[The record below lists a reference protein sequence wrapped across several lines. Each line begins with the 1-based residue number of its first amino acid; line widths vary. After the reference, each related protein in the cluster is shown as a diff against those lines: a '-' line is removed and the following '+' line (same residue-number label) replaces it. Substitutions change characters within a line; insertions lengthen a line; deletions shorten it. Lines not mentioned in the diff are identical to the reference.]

1 MHPYGIGLDIG
12 VTSVGWAVLALDG
25 EEKPRG
31 IIDMGSR
38 IFDAAEHPKTG
49 ASLALPRREARSAR
63 RRLRRHRHRK
73 ERIRELIVSSGLLG
87 RDELDRL
94 FNGQL
99 TDIYTLRVK
108 ALDEKLSREEFARVL
123 LHLAQRRGFRSNR
136 KNTGD
141 KEEGKLLE
149 AVGENKKRM
158 EAMGYRTAGEMLLK
172 DEAFFGHKRNK
183 GGEYIATIT
192 RDMTE
197 DEARKIFAAQ
207 RSFGA
212 DFAGEELEEA
222 YLEILLS
229 QRSFDEG
236 PGGKSRYGG
245 SQIGKMIGKCTFE
258 EGELRA
264 AKASYSFE
272 YFTLLQK
279 INHIRIL
286 RGGESRALTDTER
299 KKLVDLAH
307 KTENLHYGQ
316 IRKELGL
323 SPEESFNTVRYP
335 ENTDLETAEKK
346 EKFCFLKAY
355 HQMRRAAEK
364 ASKGSFA
371 TLSREQRN
379 AVGTVLSIYKTSKN
393 VRKGLA
399 DAGIPDVLIDQF
411 EQLNFSRTGH
421 LSVKACD
428 RLIPYLEQGM
438 NYNEA
443 CAAAGYDFRGHDG
456 GEKRFT
462 LPQMVYADSQITNP
476 VVRRAISQTIKVVN
490 AIILK
495 QGTSPTYINIELARE
510 MSKDFSERKK
520 LEKKMDD
527 NRARNEQAM
536 ERIRSEYGK
545 TDATGQDLVKLKLYK
560 EQDEVCAYSQ
570 KQMSFERVLFDPG
583 YAEVDHIVPYSIS
596 FDDGYKNKVLVL
608 AEENRNKGN
617 RLPLQYLTGQ
627 RRENFIVWVNRK
639 IQDQQKKR
647 LLLKETFTQEEKK
660 NFKERNLNDT
670 RFITSFMLN
679 YIQDYLIFAPSDKK
693 GKKRVTAV
701 NGAITAYM
709 RKRWGITK
717 IREDG
722 DLHHAVDALVIACT
736 TDGMIQQISR
746 YVAFREC
753 EYSQTE
759 EGSVAV
765 DPQTGEVLRKFPYP
779 WPQFRKELEAR
790 LCNDPSRVIADL
802 RLPFYM
808 EEDAPEVRPLLVSR
822 KPRRKI
828 SGPVHEQTARSIKKV
843 REGYSVTKCD
853 LTSLKLK
860 NGEIE
865 GYFRKEDDRLLYE
878 ALKKRL
884 IEYGGDGKEAF
895 KEPFYKP
902 KKDGSPGPLVKKV
915 KIEEKAVLSVPIQKV
930 TRTEE
935 DGSIIREATAVA
947 NNDTLVRIDVF
958 CVEGDGYYFVP
969 IYVVDTLKKELPNR
983 ACVARKGYGE
993 WKEMKEEDFV
1003 FSLYPY
1009 DLIKVTQKREFELT
1023 KVNEGSTLPPAIKVK
1038 SIMLY
1043 YKGADRDGARIK
1055 CITHDN
1061 TYNVRLGIKTLEKI
1075 EKYTVDV
1082 LGEYHPVKKEKRQGF
1097 GGKGA

>member
-63 RRLRRHRHRK
+63 RRLRRLRHRK
-73 ERIRELIVSSGLLG
+73 ERIRELLVSSGLLG

-94 FNGQL
+94 FDGQL
-99 TDIYTLRVK
+99 TDIYALRVK

-136 KNTGD
+136 KNAGD

-172 DEAFFGHKRNK
+172 DQAFAQYKRNK
-183 GGEYIATIT
+183 GGQYIATIT

-207 RSFGA
+207 RNFGA
-212 DFAGEELEEA
+212 DFAGAELEEA

-236 PGGKSRYGG
+236 PGGNSPYGG

-286 RGGESRALTDTER
+286 RGGESRPLTGEER
-299 KKLVDLAH
+299 KKLVELAH
-307 KTENLHYGQ
+307 KTENLNYLQ

-323 SPEESFNTVRYP
+323 TPEERFNTLRYSADDGP
-335 ENTDLETAEKK
+335 ETAEKK
-346 EKFCFLKAY
+346 EKFCYLKAY

-364 ASKGSFA
+364 ACKGSFA
-371 TLSREQRN
+371 ALSIEQRN
-379 AVGTVLSIYKTSKN
+379 AVGTILSIYKTSEN
-393 VRKGLA
+393 VRKGLS
-399 DAGIPDVLIDQF
+399 DAGIPEILIDQF
-411 EQLNFSRTGH
+411 EGLNFSKFGH

-428 RLIPYLEQGM
+428 RLIPCLEQGM

-443 CAAAGYDFRGHDG
+443 CAAAGYDFRGHNS
-456 GEKRFT
+456 GEKSFT
-462 LPQMVYADSQITNP
+462 LPPLPDDQNEITSP
-476 VVRRAISQTIKVVN
+476 VVLRAVSQTIKVVN
-490 AIILK
+490 AIIRK
-495 QGTSPTYINIELARE
+495 QGASPTYINIELARE
-510 MSKDFSERKK
+510 MAKDFSERKK
-520 LEKKMDD
+520 LEKEMDE
-527 NRARNEQAM
+527 NRAKNERAM
-536 ERIRSEYGK
+536 ERIRNEYGK
-545 TDATGQDLVKLKLYK
+545 TDATGQDLVKLKLYE
-560 EQDEVCAYSQ
+560 EQGGVCAYSQ
-570 KQMSFERVLFDPG
+570 KQMSLARLFEPN
-583 YAEVDHIVPYSIS
+583 YAEVEHIVPYSIS
-596 FDDGYKNKVLVL
+596 FDDSYKNKVLVL
-608 AEENRNKGN
+608 MEENRNKGN

-627 RRENFIVWVNRK
+627 RRENFIVWVNRAVR
-639 IQDQQKKR
+639 DQRKKR
-647 LLLKETFTQEEKK
+647 LLLKEDFTQEEKK
-660 NFKERNLNDT
+660 KLRERNLNDT
-670 RFITSFMLN
+670 KFMTSFMLN

-722 DLHHAVDALVIACT
+722 DLHHAVDAVVIACT
-736 TDGMIQQISR
+736 TDGMIQQVSR
-746 YVAFREC
+746 YAASREC

-759 EGSVAV
+759 AGSLAV
-765 DPQTGEVLRKFPYP
+765 DPRTGEVLRKFPYP

-878 ALKKRL
+878 ALKNRL
-884 IEYGGDGKEAF
+884 VEYGGDGKKAF

>member
-87 RDELDRL
+87 RNELDRL
-94 FNGQL
+94 FDGQL
-99 TDIYTLRVK
+99 TDIYALRVK
-108 ALDEKLSREEFARVL
+108 ALDEKLSREEFSRVL

-136 KNTGD
+136 KNAGD

-172 DEAFFGHKRNK
+172 DETFARVKRNK
-183 GGEYIATIT
+183 GGQYIATIT

-207 RSFGA
+207 RNFGA
-212 DFAGEELEEA
+212 DFAGAELEEA

-236 PGGKSRYGG
+236 PGGNSPYGG

-286 RGGESRALTDTER
+286 RSGESRPLTGEER
-299 KKLVDLAH
+299 KKLVELAH
-307 KTENLHYGQ
+307 KTENLNHLQ

-323 SPEESFNTVRYP
+323 TPEERFNTLRYSADDGP
-335 ENTDLETAEKK
+335 ETAEKK
-346 EKFCFLKAY
+346 EKFCYLKAY

-364 ASKGSFA
+364 ACKGSFA
-371 TLSREQRN
+371 ALSIEQRN
-379 AVGTVLSIYKTSKN
+379 AVGTILSIYKTSEN
-393 VRKGLA
+393 VRKGLS
-399 DAGIPDVLIDQF
+399 DAGIPEILTDQF
-411 EQLNFSRTGH
+411 EGLNFSKFGH
-421 LSVKACD
+421 LSVKACN

-438 NYNEA
+438 NYNDA
-443 CAAAGYDFRGHDG
+443 CAAAGYDFRGHEG
-456 GEKRFT
+456 GEKHFT
-462 LPQMVYADSQITNP
+462 LPPLPDDQNEITSP
-476 VVRRAISQTIKVVN
+476 VVLRAVSQTIKVVN
-490 AIILK
+490 AIIRK

-510 MSKDFSERKK
+510 MAKDFSERKK
-520 LEKKMDD
+520 LEKEMDE
-527 NRARNEQAM
+527 NRARNERAM
-536 ERIRSEYGK
+536 ERIRNEYGK
-545 TDATGQDLVKLKLYK
+545 TDATGQDLVKLKLYE
-560 EQDEVCAYSQ
+560 EQGGVCAYSQ
-570 KQMSFERVLFDPG
+570 KQMSLARLFAPN
-583 YAEVDHIVPYSIS
+583 YAEVDHIVPYSLS
-596 FDDGYKNKVLVL
+596 FDDSYKNKVLVL
-608 AEENRNKGN
+608 TEENRNKGN

-627 RRENFIVWVNRK
+627 RRENFIVWVNSAVR
-639 IQDQQKKR
+639 DQRKKR
-647 LLLKETFTQEEKK
+647 LLLKEDFTQEEKK
-660 NFKERNLNDT
+660 KLRERNLNDT
-670 RFITSFMLN
+670 KFMTSFLLN
-679 YIQDYLIFAPSDKK
+679 YIRDYLQFAPSDK
-693 GKKRVTAV
+693 GRKKRVTAV
-701 NGAITAYM
+701 NGAVTSYM

-722 DLHHAVDALVIACT
+722 DLHHAVDAVVIACT
-736 TDGMIQQISR
+736 TDGMIQQVSR
-746 YVAFREC
+746 YAAFREC

-759 EGSVAV
+759 AGSLAV

-790 LCNDPSRVIADL
+790 LCNDPSRVIAGL

-808 EEDAPEVRPLLVSR
+808 EEDAPEVRPLFVSR
-822 KPRRKI
+822 MPRRKVTGAAHKDTVK
-828 SGPVHEQTARSIKKV
+828 SAKAVD
-843 REGYSVTKCD
+843 EGLAIVKRPLSA
-853 LTSLKLK
+853 LKLDK
-860 NGEIE
+860 DGEIA
-865 GYFRKEDDRLLYE
+865 GYYMPQSDRLLYE
-878 ALKKRL
+878 ALKTRL
-884 IEYGGDGKEAF
+884 RQFGGDGAKAF
-895 KEPFYKP
+895 AEPFYKP
-902 KKDGSPGPLVKKV
+902 KSDGTPGPLVNKV
-915 KIEEKAVLSVPIQKV
+915 KLCEPTTLNVPVQQ
-930 TRTEE
+930 
-935 DGSIIREATAVA
+935 DTAIA
-947 NNDTLVRIDVF
+947 DNDSMVRIDVF
-958 CVEGDGYYFVP
+958 HVEGDGYYFVP
-969 IYVVDTLKKELPNR
+969 IYVADTLKPVLPNR
-983 ACVARKGYGE
+983 ACVAFKPYAE
-993 WKEMKEEDFV
+993 WKEMKEEDFI
-1003 FSLYPY
+1003 FSLYPN
-1009 DLIKVTQKREFELT
+1009 DLIRVTHKRGLKLT
-1023 KVNEGSTLPPAIKVK
+1023 KVFKESTLPSTVEVK
-1038 SIMLY
+1038 CEFMY
-1043 YKGADRDGARIK
+1043 YKGAGIAGAVIS
-1055 CITHDN
+1055 CINHDN
-1061 TYNVRLGIKTLEKI
+1061 TYEVKSLGIKTLEKL

-1082 LGEYHPVKKEKRQGF
+1082 LGEVHPVKKEKRQSF

>member
-63 RRLRRHRHRK
+63 RSLRRHRHRK
-73 ERIRELIVSSGLLG
+73 ERIRELLVSSGLLG

-94 FNGQL
+94 FDGQL
-99 TDIYTLRVK
+99 TDIYALRVK

-123 LHLAQRRGFRSNR
+123 FHLAQRRGFRSNR
-136 KNTGD
+136 KNAGD

-172 DEAFFGHKRNK
+172 DQAFAQYKRNK

-207 RSFGA
+207 RNFGA
-212 DFAGEELEEA
+212 DFAGAELEEA

-236 PGGKSRYGG
+236 PGGNSPYGG

-286 RGGESRALTDTER
+286 RGGESRSLTDEER
-299 KKLVDLAH
+299 KKLIELAH
-307 KTENLHYGQ
+307 KTENLNYLQ

-323 SPEESFNTVRYP
+323 TPEERFNTLRYP

-346 EKFCFLKAY
+346 EKFCYLKAY
-355 HQMRRAAEK
+355 HQMRRAAERVC
-364 ASKGSFA
+364 KGSFSA
-371 TLSREQRN
+371 LSREQRN
-379 AVGTVLSIYKTSKN
+379 AVGTILSIYKTSEN
-393 VRKGLA
+393 VRKGLS
-399 DAGIPDVLIDQF
+399 DAGIPEILIDQF
-411 EQLNFSRTGH
+411 EGLNFSKFGH

-443 CAAAGYDFRGHDG
+443 CAAAGYDFRGHEG
-456 GEKRFT
+456 GEKSFT
-462 LPQMVYADSQITNP
+462 LPPLPDDQNEITSP
-476 VVRRAISQTIKVVN
+476 VVLRAVSQTIKVVN
-490 AIILK
+490 AIIRK

-510 MSKDFSERKK
+510 MAKDFSERKK
-520 LEKKMDD
+520 LEKEMDE
-527 NRARNEQAM
+527 NRAKNERAM
-536 ERIRSEYGK
+536 ERIRNEYGK
-545 TDATGQDLVKLKLYK
+545 RDATGQDLVKLKLYE
-560 EQDEVCAYSQ
+560 EQGGVCAYSQ
-570 KQMSFERVLFDPG
+570 KQMSLARLFAPN
-583 YAEVDHIVPYSIS
+583 YAEVDHIVPYSLS
-596 FDDGYKNKVLVL
+596 FDDSYKNKVLVL
-608 AEENRNKGN
+608 TEENRNKGN

-627 RRENFIVWVNRK
+627 RRENFIVWVNSAVR
-639 IQDQQKKR
+639 DQRKKR
-647 LLLKETFTQEEKK
+647 LLLKEGFTPEDEQ
-660 NFKERNLNDT
+660 NFKERNLQDT
-670 RFITSFMLN
+670 KTMSRFLLN
-679 YIQDYLIFAPSDKK
+679 YIRDNLQFAPSGK
-693 GKKRVTAV
+693 GRKKRVTAV
-701 NGAITAYM
+701 NGAVTSYM

-722 DLHHAVDALVIACT
+722 DLHHAVDAVVIACT
-736 TDGMIQQISR
+736 TDGMIQQVSR
-746 YVAFREC
+746 YAAFREC

-759 EGSVAV
+759 AGSVAV
-765 DPQTGEVLRKFPYP
+765 DPQTGEVLRQFPYP

-790 LCNDPSRVIADL
+790 LCNDPSRVIAGL

-808 EEDAPEVRPLLVSR
+808 EEDAPEVRPLFVSR
-822 KPRRKI
+822 MPRRKVTGAAHKDTVKSAKAAEEGLAI
-828 SGPVHEQTARSIKKV
+828 VKRPLTA
-843 REGYSVTKCD
+843 
-853 LTSLKLK
+853 LKLDK
-860 NGEIE
+860 EGEIA
-865 GYFRKEDDRLLYE
+865 GYYMPQSDRLLYE
-878 ALKKRL
+878 ALKARL
-884 IEYGGDGKEAF
+884 RQFGGDGAKAF
-895 KEPFYKP
+895 AEPFYKP
-902 KKDGSPGPLVKKV
+902 KSDGTPGPLVNKV
-915 KIEEKAVLSVPIQKV
+915 KLCEPTTLNVPVQQ
-930 TRTEE
+930 
-935 DGSIIREATAVA
+935 DTAIA
-947 NNDTLVRIDVF
+947 DNDSMVRIDVF
-958 CVEGDGYYFVP
+958 HVEGDGYYFVP
-969 IYVVDTLKKELPNR
+969 IYVADTLKPVLPNR
-983 ACVARKGYGE
+983 ACVAFKPYAE

-1003 FSLYPY
+1003 FSLYPN
-1009 DLIKVTQKREFELT
+1009 DLIRVTHKRGLKLT
-1023 KVNEGSTLPPAIKVK
+1023 KVFKESTLPSTVEVK
-1038 SIMLY
+1038 SEFLY
-1043 YKGADRDGARIK
+1043 YKGAGIAGAVIS
-1055 CITHDN
+1055 CINHDN
-1061 TYNVRLGIKTLEKI
+1061 TYEVKSLGIKTLEKL
-1075 EKYTVDV
+1075 EKCTVDV
-1082 LGEYHPVKKEKRQGF
+1082 LGEVHTVKEEKRQGF
-1097 GGKGA
+1097 SGKGA